1 MGHGCQCTSRVPR
14 MELLSWNLLAQEK
27 LSSRTR
33 RSQTDTQP
41 SPSGASSS
49 LVTSGPPFPGQ
60 AAFVITLSP
69 GRSWHSRP
77 SESDASGPGLS
88 PMETRRPPLL
98 SAGRASSANQRC
110 NKMWGAVVGGG
121 TSLNLLERGP
131 FITSTTQLHASN

>member
-1 MGHGCQCTSRVPR
+1 
-14 MELLSWNLLAQEK
+14 MELLSWNLLAQDK

-77 SESDASGPGLS
+77 SESDASGPGVVTDGDQETSS
-88 PMETRRPPLL
+88 PVCRK
-98 SAGRASSANQRC
+98 G
-110 NKMWGAVVGGG
+110 
-121 TSLNLLERGP
+121 
-131 FITSTTQLHASN
+131 